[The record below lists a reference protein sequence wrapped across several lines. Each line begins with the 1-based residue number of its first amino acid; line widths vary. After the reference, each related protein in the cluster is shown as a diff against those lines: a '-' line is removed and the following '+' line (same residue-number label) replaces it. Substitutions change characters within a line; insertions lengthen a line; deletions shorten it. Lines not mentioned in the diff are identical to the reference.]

1 MSSFRTHIKHRFNE
15 FASLE
20 LEEHSGAF
28 FVTYYTKE
36 LNTLYDDPDFAG
48 EPEFAYYANNADKY
62 LDYNDA
68 LRGFNQR
75 RMSEN
80 PFLSLYQYGG

>member
-20 LEEHSGAF
+20 LEERSGEF

-36 LNTLYDDPDFAG
+36 TNMLFGEPGYES
-48 EPEFAYYANNADKY
+48 EPEFSYYSNNSDKY
-62 LDYNDA
+62 PNYNDA

-80 PFLSLYQYGG
+80 PFLSLHQYAG